1 MRKFFKRN
9 ISLILTAVLLLSI
22 FSGSLPV
29 SAEENASSPI
39 IYLKG
44 MENDTNVKPS
54 VSSTLTN
61 KIYDNGE
68 AGPYVVSF
76 DGPVYDYMKTEIE
89 NLGAK
94 IEEYIPDFSFLVMM
108 TPETAKNVKRLSCVN
123 DVIVYEPIF
132 KIDPDFM
139 DGFGNI
145 KKRGEMKVRILTFDD
160 TNTEKQIQSLNI
172 KEIESDI
179 DSIIAL
185 IDSGEI
191 MKLANLNSVK
201 FIEPVPEFQLFNDV
215 AKGYMGVE
223 GTWNLGYTGEG
234 QVVGIAD
241 TGLDT
246 GKNDTSMHKDF
257 QGRIDKIIP
266 LGRNTADDP
275 HGHGTHVAGSVLG
288 SGASSNGQIKGM
300 APKAHLV
307 FQSVLDSRNGLGGL
321 PNDLNDL
328 FRQSW
333 NEGARIHTNSW
344 GAAGSGV
351 YNTNSRQVDEYLWN
365 NNNMIILFAAGN
377 EGQSKSGGTVY
388 NSIGSPGTAKNC
400 ITVGASENYRPE
412 KGQLGDNPNQIASF
426 SSRGTCKDGRV
437 KPDIVAPG
445 TWILS
450 TKSSKAPTSNFW
462 GEYNNYYAYMGG
474 TSMATPLTAGAVA
487 IAREYMIKEWKHTPS
502 PAMMKAAVI
511 NGATDMG
518 YGCPSRDQGWGRIN
532 LVDSLKSKQ
541 YKYEDETKSL
551 STGQV
556 ANYTYAIKS
565 NKTPLRVSLVWTD
578 YPGSTSASKAL
589 VNDLDLKITSPSGV
603 VYYGN
608 DFTKPF
614 DSEIDRLNNVENIF
628 IDNPEVGNYKI
639 EVIAYNIPQGPQSFA
654 LFASGDFG
662 EVSGDLEVPKCS
674 ITSPENGA
682 NVNGNVSI
690 TADAKDNVG
699 VTKVEFY
706 VDGEN
711 IGTSTKVPYSIN
723 WDTTKVS
730 NGTHKLQVKAYDASG
745 NVGVSEEISVVVENK
760 SEEPNPETEYVTETY
775 SGSASWWGSYEKA
788 IDVTAT
794 GKITVELSD
803 MFFGTSLSMKLY
815 DSSGNVVSQGTNSI
829 SYDVSVVGKYKIVVS
844 SDWVEYFTMKV
855 TYPVTK

>member
-22 FSGSLPV
+22 FSASLPV
-29 SAEENASSPI
+29 SAEENANSPT

-44 MENDTNVKPS
+44 MENNTKAKPS

-68 AGPYVVSF
+68 TGPYVVSF

-89 NLGAK
+89 NSGAI

-108 TPETAKNVKRLSCVN
+108 TPEVAESVSKISCIK
-123 DVIVYEPIF
+123 DVIVYEPLF
-132 KIDPDFM
+132 KIDPDFV
-139 DGFGNI
+139 DDFGNI
-145 KKRGEMKVRILTFDD
+145 KDMGEIKVRILTFDD
-160 TNTEKQIQSLNI
+160 TNAENQIQSFNI
-172 KEIESDI
+172 KEVENDP

-185 IDSGEI
+185 IDSEEI

-215 AKGYMGVE
+215 AKEYMGIE
-223 GTWNLGYTGEG
+223 GIWNLGYTGEG

-246 GKNDTSMHKDF
+246 GKNDSSMHRDF
-257 QGRIDKIIP
+257 QGRIDRIIP
-266 LGRNTADDP
+266 LGRSTADDP

-288 SGASSNGQIKGM
+288 DGSRSNGQIKGM
-300 APKAHLV
+300 APRAHLV

-351 YNTNSRQVDEYLWN
+351 YNTNSRQVDEYLWG

-377 EGQSKSGGTVY
+377 EGYSKISGTTVY

-412 KGQLGDNPNQIASF
+412 KGQLGDNPNEIASF

-462 GEYNNYYAYMGG
+462 GEYNDYYAYMGG

-487 IAREYMIKEWKHTPS
+487 IAREYMMKEWNHTPS
-502 PAMMKAAVI
+502 SAMMKAAVV

-518 YGCPSRDQGWGRIN
+518 YGYPSRDQGWGRIN

-541 YKYEDETKSL
+541 YEYSDQERSL

-556 ANYTYAIKS
+556 VNYTYSIKS
-565 NKTPLRVSLVWTD
+565 DKTPLKVSLVWTD

-628 IDNPEVGNYKI
+628 IENPEVGNYKV
-639 EVIAYNIPQGPQSFA
+639 EVIAYNVPQGPQSFA

-662 EVSGDLEVPKCS
+662 TASGDVEVPICN
-674 ITSPENGA
+674 ITSPANGA
-682 NVNGNVSI
+682 TVNGNIFI
-690 TADAKDNVG
+690 TADANDNVG
-699 VTKVEFY
+699 VIKVEFY

-711 IGTSTKVPYSIN
+711 IGTSTRVPYSMN

-730 NGTHKLQVKAYDASG
+730 NGTHKIQVKAYDAAG
-745 NVGVSEEISVVVENK
+745 NVGLSEEISVVVENEV
-760 SEEPNPETEYVTETY
+760 EEPGTEYVTETY

-803 MFFGTSLSMKLY
+803 MYFGSDLSMKLY
-815 DSSGNVVSQGTNSI
+815 DSSGNMVAKGTNSI
-829 SYDVSVVGKYKIVVS
+829 SYDASAIGKYKIVVS
-844 SDWVEYFTMKV
+844 TDWVEYFTMKV
-855 TYPVTK
+855 TYPIAK